1 MKTMSLWPFT
11 LKFLPG
17 RRKATTDQVM
27 MLAMGAAALLLP
39 FLLRP
44 AADLVGTH
52 TQLFLPP
59 CLFLKITGVPCPTCG
74 MTTSF
79 ALLAHGQLW
88 RSIIAHP
95 LGALA
100 YFYIA
105 VLTLLM
111 GGATI
116 LRRGVE
122 AVVSARWTQ
131 LALALGV
138 TWIIKLAAWC
148 LLR

>member
-1 MKTMSLWPFT
+1 
-11 LKFLPG
+11 
-17 RRKATTDQVM
+17 
-27 MLAMGAAALLLP
+27 
-39 FLLRP
+39 LLRP